1 MFIMEEGKER
11 IIPVKIEDQMKSAYI
26 DYSMSVIVARALPDV
41 RDGLKPVHR
50 RVLFGMYELG
60 VLHNRAYKKSARI
73 VGEVLGKYHPHGDTS
88 VYDAMVRMAQP
99 WSLRYPLVEG
109 QGNFGS
115 MDGDSPAAMRYTEA
129 RLTET
134 AEDIISDIKKETVNF
149 QSNFDDSLEEPMVL
163 PSRIPNLIVNGASG
177 IAVGMATNMLPHNLS
192 EVVDGIIATIENPE
206 IAAEDLFAYI
216 KGPDFP
222 TGGIIHGY
230 EGIKDYLTT
239 GKGRIVVRAKVEIEE
254 TESGKDKIV
263 ITEIPYQVNK
273 AALVAKIADLVNEGI
288 IKGISNVNDES
299 DRKGLRIVVDI
310 KKDAL
315 AQVVL
320 SQLFSYTMLQTSYTV
335 NNTVLVDGR
344 PDKLNMLQLI
354 NEFVKFRIEVIIRRT
369 QYDLKKAEE
378 RAHILEGLIIALNNI
393 DEVIK
398 IIRSSE
404 TVQQASE
411 RLQSTFKLSEIQAKA
426 ILDMRLQKLV
436 SLEMHKI
443 QEEYQELMKTIEYL
457 KSILESEELQK
468 SIVKDELREIKEK
481 YGDNRRTSIEFAEG
495 EINIEDLIPNHKVV
509 ITISHLGYIKRT
521 NVEEYRSQAR
531 GGKGS
536 VGAKTRVSDFIE
548 HMFIAKNH
556 DYLLLFTQKGICHW
570 LRVYE
575 IPEGSKSSTG
585 RVIRNMVNM
594 SEDDKIKAYI
604 PVKNLKDTSFLNSH
618 YLIFG
623 TLEGKIKKTPISA
636 FSKPRT
642 NGIIAITINE
652 NDQLLEVKLTDGDNE
667 IIVANDRGYAI
678 RFHESS
684 VRSMGR
690 SAAGVKAMNLK
701 GTSLVIG
708 MITMKQ
714 QDNDKNVFVVSENGL
729 GKRSLLDDYRIT
741 NRGGKGV
748 KTMQITEKT
757 GQLIS
762 IKSVGEFDS
771 LMITTKNGVVIRTP
785 ISNMRIMGRATQGV
799 KVINLDS
806 SDMIADVAV
815 IFNDNKDSNIEE
827 E

>member
-1 MFIMEEGKER
+1 MEEGKER
-11 IIPVKIEDQMKSAYI
+11 IIPVKIEEQMKSAYI

-73 VGEVLGKYHPHGDTS
+73 VGEVLGKYHPHGDSS

-192 EVVDGIIATIENPE
+192 EVVDGIIATIDNPDLN
-206 IAAEDLFAYI
+206 ADDLFAYI

-230 EGIKDYLTT
+230 EGIKEYLTT

-254 TESGKDKIV
+254 TDSGKDKIV

-273 AALVAKIADLVNEGI
+273 AALVSKIADLVNEGI

-369 QYDLKKAEE
+369 QFDLRKAEE

-398 IIRSSE
+398 IIRNSE
-404 TVQQASE
+404 TVQEASE

-468 SIVKDELREIKEK
+468 SIVKDELREVKEK
-481 YGDNRRTSIEFAEG
+481 YGDKRRTSIEFAEG

-509 ITISHLGYIKRT
+509 VTISHLGYIKRT

-701 GTSLVIG
+701 GTSVVIG

-714 QDNDKNVFVVSENGL
+714 EDNDKNVFVVSENGL

-757 GQLIS
+757 GNLIS
-762 IKSVGEFDS
+762 IKSVGEYDS
-771 LMITTKNGVVIRTP
+771 LMLTTKNGVVIRTP

-815 IFNDNKDSNIEE
+815 IFNDNKDSSIEE

>member
-50 RVLFGMYELG
+50 RVLYGMYELG